1 VGAPSGDADAQA
13 EVDGKGTSATFDQLL
28 RRAAAARVRHPN
40 GSEPDQTGAVADTGE
55 GEAGTA
61 SEPHDQPG

>member
-28 RRAAAARVRHPN
+28 RRAAAARGRHPN
-40 GSEPDQTGAVADTGE
+40 ASERDQTAVVADTE
-55 GEAGTA
+55 EDEAGTD
-61 SEPHDQPG
+61 SEAQDQPD